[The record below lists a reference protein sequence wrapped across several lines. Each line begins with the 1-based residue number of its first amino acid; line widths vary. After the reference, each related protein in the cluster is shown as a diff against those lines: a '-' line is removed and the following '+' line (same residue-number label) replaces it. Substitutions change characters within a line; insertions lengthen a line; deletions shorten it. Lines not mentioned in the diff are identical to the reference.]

1 MTKTNHMSLKRIYAI
16 FIRQV
21 FLIKGNPTRLV
32 STFLWILL
40 DIVLWGFINKYLSA
54 LGSATFSF
62 TNVILGAIVL
72 WDFMSRIQQG
82 VMMAFLEDIWSQNF
96 INFFSSPL
104 RIKEYVAGLV
114 LTSLTIGSIGFV
126 VMVALAGAA
135 FGYNVLKIGLVILPF
150 LLVLFIFAV
159 AMGIFMTAI
168 ILRFGPSAEWLGW
181 PIPFFM
187 SIFVGV
193 YYPVSILPAAF
204 QAVARIIPATY
215 VFEGLRGITGG
226 ASPAVN
232 LSGDLLIGALLAIF
246 YLIAMYMFLVMIY
259 RRNLKNGRLARFGA
273 EG

>member
-1 MTKTNHMSLKRIYAI
+1 MNLIRIYAV

-54 LGSATFSF
+54 LGSATLSF
-62 TNVILGAIVL
+62 TNVVLGAIVL

-114 LTSLTIGSIGFV
+114 ATSLVIGSIGFI
-126 VMVALAGAA
+126 VMAALAGLA
-135 FGYNVLKIGLVILPF
+135 FGYNVFKIGLIILPF

-181 PIPFFM
+181 PIPFFI

-193 YYPVSILPAAF
+193 YYPASTLPAAF
-204 QAVARIIPATY
+204 QAVSWIIPATY
-215 VFEGLRGITGG
+215 VFEGLRGLIGG
-226 ASPAVN
+226 TAAAVN
-232 LSGDLLIGALLAIF
+232 LAGDLLIGILLAAF
-246 YLIAMYMFLVMIY
+246 YLTAMYMFLVKIY
-259 RRNLKNGRLARFGA
+259 RRNLKNGQLAKFGA